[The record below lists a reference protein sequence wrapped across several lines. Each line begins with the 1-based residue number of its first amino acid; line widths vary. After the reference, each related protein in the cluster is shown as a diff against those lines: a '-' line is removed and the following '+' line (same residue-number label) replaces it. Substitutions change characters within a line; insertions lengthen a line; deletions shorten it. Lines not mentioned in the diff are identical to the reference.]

1 MSTIEILVPVAATRV
16 AERPLAP
23 RLASLSGARIGW
35 LDNRK
40 ANAGELL
47 RRIAAALAASGHA
60 FAAIHAAKNA
70 TAAAPAGVMAHLKTC
85 DAVVLAIA
93 D

>member
-1 MSTIEILVPVAATRV
+1 MSLIEVLVPVAVTHVRD
-16 AERPLAP
+16 RPLAP
-23 RLASLSGARIGW
+23 RLNGLSGKRIGW
-35 LDNRK
+35 LDNMK

-47 RRIAAALAASGHA
+47 RFTAETLRESGHA
-60 FAAIHAAKNA
+60 FETVIASNNA
-70 TAAAPAGVMAHLKTC
+70 TAAAPDTVMAHLKTC